1 MIWQKRKK
9 AEQSI
14 KKDYAKCKNVFINCS
29 KMEDDAIEY
38 MIQCYTSASQIK
50 KNIKELMTIKDAA
63 TKLKN
68 NQDAIVS
75 SSQVKT
81 QQRKAGLRIREK
93 RQKNE
98 ESVTC
103 ETYITQVKEV
113 DTYYEKSNLI
123 GESTTIVT
131 KTNIILKEKEQVCTS
146 VQITKLK
153 KNIKILVKV
162 IIRITVLIE
171 QYQKVLTTLTKTT
184 LNLDSVQIT
193 TVTLPSNLDVVDS
206 PSQTTAQSPAPSP
219 PSLTPSPPSPTPSPP
234 SPTPSPPSPT
244 PVP

>member
-1 MIWQKRKK
+1 MIWQKKIKRIQDCNTGVGSAKK

-75 SSQVKT
+75 SSQSKNSA
-81 QQRKAGLRIREK
+81 KEAGLRIREK

-123 GESTTIVT
+123 GEGTTIVT
-131 KTNIILKEKEQVCTS
+131 KTNIILKEKVQVCTS
-146 VQITKLK
+146 VQITE
-153 KNIKILVKV
+153 V
-162 IIRITVLIE
+162 E
-171 QYQKVLTTLTKTT
+171 
-184 LNLDSVQIT
+184 
-193 TVTLPSNLDVVDS
+193 SN
-206 PSQTTAQSPAPSP
+206 
-219 PSLTPSPPSPTPSPP
+219 
-234 SPTPSPPSPT
+234 
-244 PVP
+244 